1 MIILIVIVTDIII
14 ILISSSSSSSSFSA
28 VSMHK
33 DQLCFF
39 LNKKTNL
46 TDLGKS
52 RLDRTVLTPDLIC
65 ELTCC

>member
-14 ILISSSSSSSSFSA
+14 ILISSSSSSFSA

-52 RLDRTVLTPDLIC
+52 RLDRMVLTPDLIC

>member
-14 ILISSSSSSSSFSA
+14 ILISSSSSSSFSA

-52 RLDRTVLTPDLIC
+52 RLDRMVLTPDLIC

>member
-14 ILISSSSSSSSFSA
+14 ILISSSSSSFSA